1 MNNASVDATKEIS
14 TAQGQAHVDA
24 RYRAPTPIPTTIN
37 QAATTLTLDPAKEL
51 PPTMHVPVPQVA
63 SDNPDR
69 QASQPSC
76 LTPRA
81 HAKESRAEREHLDEE
96 AGEDEEEEE
105 DGEGDM

>member
-1 MNNASVDATKEIS
+1 MDAPISAEIIGTRDQRHADELHQARRAT
-14 TAQGQAHVDA
+14 TAA
-24 RYRAPTPIPTTIN
+24 TPTTN

-51 PPTMHVPVPQVA
+51 PPTTLVPTPQVA

-105 DGEGDM
+105 DGEEDT